1 MDTDSRGYGK
11 LYLCPTPIG
20 NLGDITERTLN
31 TLRSV
36 DIIAAEDTRNTLRLL
51 NHFDIKSPMTSY
63 HEHNKYE
70 KADELVRSMLEGKNV
85 ACVTDAGTPG
95 ISDPGEVL
103 TAHCIAAGIPVISL
117 PGATA
122 VITALTVSGLPTR
135 RFVFEG
141 FLPREKKERAAV
153 LEEIGEET
161 RTVVLYE
168 APHHLKE
175 TLEDL
180 MAAAGGERRIA
191 LCRELTK
198 LHEEILR
205 MTLEEAVSYHSE
217 REARGEYVLVMEGRS
232 KEEIDRQE
240 REQYAELSVEEH
252 MARYIAAGMDRKEAM
267 KAVAADRGVSKREI
281 YKDLLRN
288 N

>member
-1 MDTDSRGYGK
+1 
-11 LYLCPTPIG
+11 
-20 NLGDITERTLN
+20 
-31 TLRSV
+31 
-36 DIIAAEDTRNTLRLL
+36 
-51 NHFDIKSPMTSY
+51 Y

-141 FLPREKKERAAV
+141 FLPRDKKERAAV

-175 TLEDL
+175 TLEEL